1 VLRFFQAS
9 DRKLAIVGR
18 LLARK
23 ACSEACGIPFDELQI
38 KRTKGKK
45 PFLANATPELPCFN
59 FNISHEGGMVVLASE
74 PSCVVGV
81 DVCAVDQF
89 GRRRDGSQQ
98 TLDEWMSLFDA
109 QLTPHEWS
117 EVQAPGLDDAGK
129 AAVFRRH
136 WSLKEA
142 FVKARGDGLG
152 FELGRAEFR
161 TTRLD
166 ELSSR
171 RSAEV
176 IVDGTVNPAWSFINQ
191 ELSQRHSVTVARGP
205 PTDIVDEWGD
215 FKKRFD
221 GQSFDDSQWKEHL
234 HAPHPEFT
242 FVQIWDLVPPPHRE
256 AYATILES

>member
-1 VLRFFQAS
+1 MLRWAVDCESWEPAGGAGSRGVRHGHEIEFLVNLLEPAERETVLRFFQAS

-117 EVQAPGLDDAGK
+117 EVQAPGLDDAG
-129 AAVFRRH
+129 
-136 WSLKEA
+136 
-142 FVKARGDGLG
+142 G
-152 FELGRAEFR
+152 
-161 TTRLD
+161 
-166 ELSSR
+166 
-171 RSAEV
+171 
-176 IVDGTVNPAWSFINQ
+176 
-191 ELSQRHSVTVARGP
+191 
-205 PTDIVDEWGD
+205 
-215 FKKRFD
+215 
-221 GQSFDDSQWKEHL
+221 
-234 HAPHPEFT
+234 
-242 FVQIWDLVPPPHRE
+242 
-256 AYATILES
+256 